1 MSLKL
6 KTAPA
11 EGAVTLVEAKDYL
24 RISDT
29 QDDLQI
35 TSLIHALTERA
46 ELWTGRAWIDQ
57 SWTLWLDSFP
67 FRDNG
72 FAMQIEIPRPPLQ
85 SVTHLK
91 TYDSAGVGSV
101 LSDSAYLVDSVSV
114 PGRIVLQEGHSWP
127 SGGLRSAN
135 AIEIEFTAGYGSASD
150 VPSAL
155 REGILLWMKILFAGK
170 TKLFESD
177 ESTPGLAN
185 LHNTEIPPQTKVL
198 WQPYQLMRL

>member
-1 MSLKL
+1 M
-6 KTAPA
+6 A
-11 EGAVTLVEAKDYL
+11 EAKDYL

-46 ELWTGRAWIDQ
+46 EMWTGRAWLDQ

-67 FRDNG
+67 LCPNG
-72 FAMQIEIPRPPLQ
+72 YARQIEISRPPLQ

-101 LSDSAYLVDSVSV
+101 LSDSAYLVDTASV

-135 AIEIEFTAGYGSASD
+135 AIEIEFTAGYGSSSE

>member
-11 EGAVTLVEAKDYL
+11 EGAVTLAEAKDYL

-35 TSLIHALTERA
+35 SSLITALTERA
-46 ELWTGRAWIDQ
+46 ESWTGRASVDQ
-57 SWTLWLDSFP
+57 SWTFWLDAFP
-67 FRDNG
+67 LRQNG
-72 FAMQIEIPRPPLQ
+72 YARQIEILRPPLQ

-101 LSDSAYLVDSVSV
+101 LSDTTYFVDTASV

-127 SGGLRSAN
+127 NGGLRSAN
-135 AIEIEFTAGYGSASD
+135 AIEIEFTAGYGSASE
-150 VPSAL
+150 VPAAM

-170 TKLFESD
+170 SKLFESD
-177 ESTPGLAN
+177 ESTPALAN
-185 LHNTEIPPQTKVL
+185 LHNTAIPPQTKAL